1 MKKILGIASVLVFA
15 FSLAVFGADM
25 EKKQTLCPV
34 KGKKINATKVV
45 EYDGYKI
52 YVCCNGCV
60 KAFNKNPK
68 KYMAKLKDM
77 GVKLEK
83 AN

>member
-1 MKKILGIASVLVFA
+1 MKKVLAVTTVLLFA
-15 FSLAVFGADM
+15 FSLALFGADM

-34 KGKKINATKVV
+34 KGKKVSADKVV
-45 EYDGYKI
+45 EYEGFKI

-68 KYMAKLKDM
+68 KYMDKLKKM
-77 GVKLEK
+77 GVELEK